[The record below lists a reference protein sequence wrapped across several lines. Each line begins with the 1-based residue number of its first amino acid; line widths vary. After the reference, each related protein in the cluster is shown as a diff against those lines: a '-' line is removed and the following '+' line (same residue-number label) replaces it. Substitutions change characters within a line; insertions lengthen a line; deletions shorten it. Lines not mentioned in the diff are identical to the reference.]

1 MLVHICCSVDSHY
14 FLQKLAQEYP
24 DEKLIGFFY
33 DPNIH
38 PLSEYTLRLLDVK
51 RSCEML
57 GIELIEGA
65 YDTDNWLKSATGLE
79 DEPEKGK
86 RCSVCF
92 DDRFMASAMKAKE
105 LGEDNFTSTLLVSPK
120 KSISKLKESGDMLAK
135 QYNLTFITPDYRS
148 NGGTQEQ
155 NIVAKKDKLY
165 RQDYCGCIYGLLKQR
180 AYQNRVAD
188 ELFSPI
194 SQQILPDSIEEKIA
208 LYEERYALEK
218 SKQNYTIEKERFLNY
233 RLKRAYISQKN
244 EVIPSHFLP
253 YSTLKK
259 EYTRGKVQWRD
270 EQGYLDRDGVVFITL
285 AYYNQITRT
294 NYTDIKAL
302 IYNPPNLKDELEIR
316 AKIAKNPYNLSSI
329 IITEKTLNGKIEIYA
344 QSEIYEDIRE
354 IIKIV
359 N

>member
-65 YDTDNWLKSATGLE
+65 YDTDNWLKSVSGLE
-79 DEPEKGK
+79 NEPEKGK

-92 DDRFMASAMKAKE
+92 DDRFMVSALKAKE
-105 LGEDNFTSTLLVSPK
+105 LGEDTFTSTLLVSPK
-120 KSISKLKESGDMLAK
+120 KSISKLKELGDALAK

-165 RQDYCGCIYGLLKQR
+165 RQDYCGCIFGLLKQR

-194 SQQILPDSIEEKIA
+194 SQQILQDAGASAWWRPNAATPVSWSATWRICA
-208 LYEERYALEK
+208 AC
-218 SKQNYTIEKERFLNY
+218 
-233 RLKRAYISQKN
+233 AA
-244 EVIPSHFLP
+244 
-253 YSTLKK
+253 
-259 EYTRGKVQWRD
+259 TR
-270 EQGYLDRDGVVFITL
+270 FITL
-285 AYYNQITRT
+285 AYYNQIART
-294 NYTDIKAL
+294 NYVDIKAL
-302 IYNPPNLKDELEIR
+302 VYNPPNFKDELEIR
-316 AKIAKNPYNLSSI
+316 TKIAKNPYNLSSI
-329 IITEKTLNGKIEIYA
+329 IITEKALNGKIEIYA

>member
-14 FLQKLAQEYP
+14 FLQKLTQEYP

-51 RSCEML
+51 RSCEVL

-65 YDTDNWLKSATGLE
+65 YDTDNWLKSVSGLE
-79 DEPEKGK
+79 NEPEKGT

-92 DDRFMASAMKAKE
+92 DDRFMVSAMKAKE

-120 KSISKLKESGDMLAK
+120 KSISKLKESGDALAK

-165 RQDYCGCIYGLLKQR
+165 RQDYCGCIFGLLKQR

-194 SQQILPDSIEEKIA
+194 SQQILPDSIEERIA

-218 SKQNYTIEKERFLNY
+218 SKKNYTIEKERFLNY

-244 EVIPSHFLP
+244 EVIASHFLP

-259 EYTRGKVQWRD
+259 EHTRGKVQWRD
-270 EQGYLDRDGVVFITL
+270 KQGYLDRDEVVFITL
-285 AYYNQITRT
+285 SHYNQIAHT
-294 NYTDIKAL
+294 NYDNIKSL
-302 IYNPPNLKDELEIR
+302 IYNPPNFKDELEMR
-316 AKIAKNPYNLSSI
+316 MKIVANPYNLSSI
-329 IITEKTLNGKIEIYA
+329 IVTEKVLNGKIEIYA

-354 IIKIV
+354 IIKIL

>member
-65 YDTDNWLKSATGLE
+65 YDTDNWLKSVSGLE
-79 DEPEKGK
+79 NEPEKGK

-92 DDRFMASAMKAKE
+92 DDRFMVSALKAKE
-105 LGEDNFTSTLLVSPK
+105 LGEDTFTSTLLVSPK
-120 KSISKLKESGDMLAK
+120 KSISKLKELGDALAK

-165 RQDYCGCIYGLLKQR
+165 RQDYCGCIFGLLKQR

-194 SQQILPDSIEEKIA
+194 SQQILPDSIEERIA
-208 LYEERYALEK
+208 LYEKRYALEK
-218 SKQNYTIEKERFLNY
+218 SKKNYTIEKERFLNY

-270 EQGYLDRDGVVFITL
+270 EQGYLDRDAVIFITL
-285 AYYNQITRT
+285 AYYNQIART
-294 NYTDIKAL
+294 NYVDIKAL
-302 IYNPPNLKDELEIR
+302 VYNPPNFKDELEIR

-329 IITEKTLNGKIEIYA
+329 IVIEKVLNSKVEIYA
-344 QSEIYEDIRE
+344 QNEIYEDIRE
-354 IIKIV
+354 IIKII